1 MPLLSLRQKTK
12 EIRNTDEADQEYHFL
27 CNYYITVM
35 INFPVKDQAVRS
47 PLLLQTGTQKVW
59 RSACEEVASP

>member
-1 MPLLSLRQKTK
+1 MPLLSLRQKPN
-12 EIRNTDEADQEYHFL
+12 EIRNTDEADQEYHLLF
-27 CNYYITVM
+27 NYYITVT

>member
-1 MPLLSLRQKTK
+1 MPLLSLRQKTN
-12 EIRNTDEADQEYHFL
+12 EIRSTDGADQEYHFL
-27 CNYYITVM
+27 FNYYITIT

-59 RSACEEVASP
+59 HSVCEEVASP